1 MIYPFTVGRLRCV
14 VISDGSPA
22 VVMPFPGLGTIARH
36 GDAYRWQP
44 LPS

>member
-1 MIYPFTVGRLRCV
+1 VIYPFTVGRLRCV
-14 VISDGSPA
+14 VISDGQIH
-22 VVMPFPGLGTIARH
+22 MPFPGLGTIARH